1 LDKRRSTNDVQRQAP
16 GGREVRGD
24 VLWGSPGI
32 RVDRAVARDR
42 APAPIRPS
50 EITMTPHV
58 TVIGDDDGVLVDA
71 LRSSDAF
78 RVSEFRSIE
87 SALSAFHRERPV
99 LAIIAL
105 PDHGRVGQF
114 AALTAIKLFDRDMPV
129 VVVGRQD
136 DVAIAEA
143 TRLGAAAFIVRP
155 FARRDLAGR
164 VASLLQHRAAHGDA
178 VTVERE
184 LSRDSAHHLLLGDSA
199 AIENVRRIIES
210 VKDLDCTV
218 LVRGESG
225 TGKELV
231 SRAIA
236 SSSVRRGRPF
246 VKVNCAALPAEL
258 LESELFGYERGAFTG
273 AMQRKLGKFEFAHQG
288 TIFLDE
294 IGEMSAPMQAKVL
307 QVLQD
312 GEFSRLGGTH
322 DTRVDVR
329 IIAATHRDLEREIA
343 EGRFRE
349 DLYFRL
355 NVISIALPPLRE
367 RLDEI
372 PVLSDHFLRRYS
384 DLYAKPY
391 QPLAPHVLD
400 LFLRYSWPGNIR
412 QLENIIQHLVI
423 LGNDSAVRE
432 LQAIPGPVASR
443 SSAVAVAHDTGV
455 MSQPA
460 APAAAKPGRAATPSL
475 KDAARCAAQ
484 KVERELIVETLRQMR
499 WNRKEAAKMLG
510 VSYKTLLAKIRD
522 NGLDGEIPGGQ
533 GFENA
538 S

>member
-1 LDKRRSTNDVQRQAP
+1 
-16 GGREVRGD
+16 
-24 VLWGSPGI
+24 
-32 RVDRAVARDR
+32 
-42 APAPIRPS
+42 
-50 EITMTPHV
+50 MTPYV
-58 TVIGDDDGVLVDA
+58 TVIGDDDGFLVDA

-87 SALSAFHRERPV
+87 SALAAFHRDRPA
-99 LAIIAL
+99 LAVVAL
-105 PDHGRVGQF
+105 PDNGRIGQF

-129 VVVGRQD
+129 VIVGRQD
-136 DVAIAEA
+136 EAAINEA
-143 TRLGAAAFIVRP
+143 TQLGAAAFIVRP
-155 FARRDLAGR
+155 FARRELAER
-164 VASLLQHRAAHGDA
+164 VASLLPQRPSHDA
-178 VTVERE
+178 ITIEGE

-199 AIENVRRIIES
+199 AIENVRRVIES

-236 SSSVRRGRPF
+236 SSSIRRGRPF

-258 LESELFGYERGAFTG
+258 IESELFGYERGAFTG

-372 PVLSDHFLRRYS
+372 PVLCDHFLHRYS
-384 DLYAKPY
+384 DLYSKPY

-412 QLENIIQHLVI
+412 QLENIVQHLVI

-432 LQAIPGPVASR
+432 LQSIPGPVASR
-443 SSAVAVAHDTGV
+443 SSSSSSSVAVAHDAGLAT
-455 MSQPA
+455 Q
-460 APAAAKPGRAATPSL
+460 APTAPVKAGRASTPSL

-533 GFENA
+533 GLENA

>member
-1 LDKRRSTNDVQRQAP
+1 
-16 GGREVRGD
+16 
-24 VLWGSPGI
+24 
-32 RVDRAVARDR
+32 
-42 APAPIRPS
+42 
-50 EITMTPHV
+50 MTPHV

-87 SALSAFHRERPV
+87 SALSAFQRERPV

-114 AALTAIKLFDRDMPV
+114 AALIAIKLFDRDMPV

-136 DVAIAEA
+136 DSAIAEA
-143 TRLGAAAFIVRP
+143 TQLGAAAFIVRP

-164 VASLLQHRAAHGDA
+164 VASLLQHRQAHGDA